1 MRCCCC
7 PVVRDSLSSAV
18 RAFSPVRWLNLPYH
32 MQKTNC
38 RLRPQ
43 SSLGVRH
50 DAQNSTNRLG
60 AGVIARGYDSQDTL
74 RSTKWG
80 LARIF

>member
-1 MRCCCC
+1 MIPR
-7 PVVRDSLSSAV
+7 VRDSLSSAV
-18 RAFSPVRWLNLPYH
+18 RAFTPVRWLNRPYLL
-32 MQKTNC
+32 QKTNC

-43 SSLGVRH
+43 SSLGVH
-50 DAQNSTNRLG
+50 LDAQNSTNSLG